1 MAQAD
6 GGQTSR
12 EEEKE
17 QMMTSIL
24 ESTER
29 LRSILDR
36 LISMSEEDYYNPY
49 KLFQWPDSL
58 PEDEYWM
65 SPELMSVY
73 GTQAA
78 GALSEKQL
86 HAISKWESINF
97 YSLNVHGIRE
107 LIVEIIHRIHT
118 DDFAVSSEYFHHLI
132 GEENEHMWFFAN
144 FCLRYGGKIYPSK
157 GLRIPNEAA
166 ETTHFLVFARLLIF
180 EEIVDFFNKRMG
192 VDERLHPT
200 IRQVNAIHHQDE
212 SRHVAFGRQIVSLLH
227 RDLRATLN
235 LSQLRDVDRYLK
247 RYIKFSVESLVNPA
261 AYRDAGIDN
270 HYGLRTAVLADP
282 AWKELERKVLKRTVS
297 FLANEEIITNEG
309 VTI

>member
-1 MAQAD
+1 MAQARRRS
-6 GGQTSR
+6 TSH
-12 EEEKE
+12 EEERE
-17 QMMTSIL
+17 RTMTGIL
-24 ESTER
+24 KPTER

-36 LISMSEEDYYNPY
+36 LTSMSEEDYYNPY

-58 PEDEYWM
+58 PQDVYWM

-107 LIVEIIHRIHT
+107 LIIEIIQRIHT
-118 DDFAVSSEYFHHLI
+118 HDFRVSSEYFHHLI

-157 GLRIPNEAA
+157 VLRIQNNAGRA
-166 ETTHFLVFARLLIF
+166 THLLVSARVLIS

-192 VDERLHPT
+192 ADERLHPT
-200 IRQVNAIHHQDE
+200 IRQLNAIHHQDE
-212 SRHVAFGRQIVSLLH
+212 SRHVAFGRQIVSLFH
-227 RDLRATLN
+227 RDLWR
-235 LSQLRDVDRYLK
+235 R
-247 RYIKFSVESLVNPA
+247 
-261 AYRDAGIDN
+261 
-270 HYGLRTAVLADP
+270 
-282 AWKELERKVLKRTVS
+282 
-297 FLANEEIITNEG
+297 
-309 VTI
+309 